1 MRHSS
6 LLLTLFVVG
15 LSGCA
20 ASPTVTAGARGPTPP
35 QGSYLPPPVLPRSP
49 VTEPDPVQEA
59 AARTRVLAIGDEW
72 PMVVAWDGTPPVDR
86 GDGVLR
92 VRPAEEA
99 CAPRRWRG
107 ERWSSACVVP
117 ANPGWRPGRQQRGH
131 RGWRGA
137 RGW

>member
-1 MRHSS
+1 MRRSW
-6 LLLTLFVVG
+6 LLLTLVVVG
-15 LSGCA
+15 LAGCA
-20 ASPTVTAGARGPTPP
+20 ASPTVTAGARGPMPP
-35 QGSYLPPPVLPRSP
+35 QGSYLPPPVLPRSR
-49 VTEPDPVQEA
+49 VTEPDPVLEA

-92 VRPAEEA
+92 VRPAEE

-117 ANPGWRPGRQQRGH
+117 ASPARRGRH

-137 RGW
+137 RAW